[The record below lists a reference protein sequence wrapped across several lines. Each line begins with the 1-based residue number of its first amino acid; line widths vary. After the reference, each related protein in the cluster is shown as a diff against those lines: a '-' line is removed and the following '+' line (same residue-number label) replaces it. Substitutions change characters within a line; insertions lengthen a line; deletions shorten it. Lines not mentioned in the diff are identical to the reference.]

1 MNAICPGFIRTPLA
15 VRRDEERIVA
25 GVVAGQPWPSVGE
38 AADIAAAC
46 LFLASD
52 DAGFVTGEALTV
64 DGGLLAAGPDLT
76 GKVDPQRRVRN
87 GASACSLRLDRR
99 PPRGPSPRLTA
110 TPRHFPGSR
119 PVDAASGRASWCT

>member
-1 MNAICPGFIRTPLA
+1 MA
-15 VRRDEERIVA
+15 E
-25 GVVAGQPWPSVGE
+25 VGE

-76 GKVDPQRRVRN
+76 GKVDATGSWQRRV
-87 GASACSLRLDRR
+87 GFTHGSTGVR
-99 PPRGPSPRLTA
+99 PEV
-110 TPRHFPGSR
+110 R
-119 PVDAASGRASWCT
+119 PVEAAPTPA